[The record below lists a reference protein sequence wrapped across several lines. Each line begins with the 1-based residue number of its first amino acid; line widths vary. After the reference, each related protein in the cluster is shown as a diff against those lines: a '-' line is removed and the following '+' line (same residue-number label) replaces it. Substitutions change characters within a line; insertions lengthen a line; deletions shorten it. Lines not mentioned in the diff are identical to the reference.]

1 MNCNVT
7 AECAYK
13 EKSKNFHSF
22 SDENGNRYG
31 LGFHKSESGLKQA
44 TQFCTLSPMTL
55 SLCPFLHPFSRCFCD
70 DANPRFDSGF
80 DPLCAVFSVFNV

>member
-44 TQFCTLSPMTL
+44 SQLNTIHIRSTPNLYSF
-55 SLCPFLHPFSRCFCD
+55 
-70 DANPRFDSGF
+70 
-80 DPLCAVFSVFNV
+80 